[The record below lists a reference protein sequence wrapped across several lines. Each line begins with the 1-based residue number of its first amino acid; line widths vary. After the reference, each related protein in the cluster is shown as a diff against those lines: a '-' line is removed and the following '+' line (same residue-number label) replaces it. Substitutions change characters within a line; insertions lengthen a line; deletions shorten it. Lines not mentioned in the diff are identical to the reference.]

1 MNLIWIISLVL
12 LILFS
17 LITILNTLTFPRL
30 RPVNRQHQSEDRLL
44 KVSLLI
50 PARNEAAVIQ
60 ETIRAACAQDYPEVE
75 IILLDDGS
83 SDGTADLARQAAGDS
98 AHFQVV
104 QGQPLPAGWTGKNW
118 ACQQLADLAQGDL
131 LVFTDA
137 DVQWAPGALSALVD
151 LFSRTGADTLTVW
164 PTQSTQSWGERLVV
178 PMMMFVIMAYLPE
191 ILVRYVPWPVFSAAN
206 GQCLAFRRA
215 AYESIGGHQVV
226 RGNIV
231 EDVGLAW
238 ETKRRELRMV
248 MSLGEAQISGRM
260 YHDWASVKDG
270 FAKNILAGH
279 GGVPFF
285 LMLSAVFH
293 WLLFLLPFLWLPLG
307 FILPETDAWPAV
319 PLAMAALGLGM
330 RALSAAATRQRLED
344 ALLLPVSVLLMSRVA
359 IQALLWHYQKGGPL
373 WKGRQIQA
381 RGS

>member
-137 DVQWAPGALSALVD
+137 DVQWAPGALSALVN

-164 PTQSTQSWGERLVV
+164 PTQSTQTWGERLVV